1 MDAVWRDKIRE
12 ECIILRVKYSG
23 TTESQFK
30 ENMKKQFG
38 FDDETTQIM
47 WNVYENLRIK
57 YKDASQ
63 QEIDWRFTRLI
74 GGLSYDDSDSKK
86 LKWKDVAGNAIDRF
100 GKMNPDGSRKMLSE
114 FEYFNDWKLQWL
126 PYLQI
131 ISERMEFYPICIWW
145 VLMKRLR
152 IMQDGLAML
161 Y

>member
-1 MDAVWRDKIRE
+1 MFENSGSLRTAIKAGISDIAGSFQGGAYVPNMDAVWRDKIRE

-63 QEIDWRFTRLI
+63 QEFRQNI
-74 GGLSYDDSDSKK
+74 
-86 LKWKDVAGNAIDRF
+86 LK
-100 GKMNPDGSRKMLSE
+100 M
-114 FEYFNDWKLQWL
+114 
-126 PYLQI
+126 
-131 ISERMEFYPICIWW
+131 
-145 VLMKRLR
+145 MKN
-152 IMQDGLAML
+152 
-161 Y
+161 